1 MVTHPHSLE
10 FLNRWLVKEGFSKK
24 VSVRLL
30 LGDGSTR
37 CFYRI
42 EDPEHRA
49 SWILVSDPEWKQT
62 QDYPAHQKALESA
75 QIPVP
80 VFRSV
85 DPKEG
90 VLLMQD
96 LGDEL
101 LQHRIQKEPTQKEE
115 WLKKAA
121 ILLAHLHGRLYPVP
135 QELPVTQRRFDETK
149 LFEELSFTL
158 EHLRHAYLGLKPL
171 ETRSLS
177 AIKNFCRTLDNLSPQ
192 VFCHRDYHC
201 RNLLVHQNN
210 LWMIDF
216 QDARLGPPGYDL
228 ASLVFDAYVPI
239 SNELRLNL
247 IRTYLKTLESYPLRR
262 AIEDTSF
269 ERDLHLLAYQRTLK
283 AAGSFASFWTRFKK
297 TTHLAYIEPALKM
310 AKSIEALGLIPNDVT
325 SAFEIDKLLKQ
336 LHGKEKHQ

>member
-24 VSVRLL
+24 VSVKLL

-37 CFYRI
+37 CFYRV
-42 EDPEHRA
+42 EDPEHGA

-62 QDYPAHQKALESA
+62 QDYPAHQKALESRG
-75 QIPVP
+75 IPVP
-80 VFRSV
+80 VFRAV

-101 LQHRIQKEPTQKEE
+101 LQHRIQKDPTQKEE

-121 ILLAHLHGRLYPVP
+121 TLLAHLHGKLYPVP
-135 QELPVTQRRFDETK
+135 AELPVTQRRFDEAK
-149 LFEELSFTL
+149 LFDEFSFTL
-158 EHLRHAYLGLKPL
+158 EHLRHNYLGLKPL
-171 ETRSLS
+171 DSQPLS
-177 AIKNFCRTLDNLSPQ
+177 AIKKFCYSLDKLSPQ

-201 RNLLVHQNN
+201 RNLLVHGNS

-239 SNELRLNL
+239 SDDLRQSL
-247 IRTYLKTLESYPLRR
+247 IQTYLKTLESYPLRKSL
-262 AIEDTSF
+262 EDTSF

-310 AKSIEALGLIPNDVT
+310 ARSIEALGLIPHDVT
-325 SAFEIDKLLKQ
+325 SAFEIDTLLKK
-336 LHGKEKHQ
+336 LHGKEKHH

>member
-42 EDPEHRA
+42 EDPEHGA

-75 QIPVP
+75 RIPVP
-80 VFRSV
+80 FFRSV
-85 DPKEG
+85 DPKQG
-90 VLLMQD
+90 ILLMQD

-101 LQHRIQKEPTQKEE
+101 LQHRIQKDPTQKEE

-121 ILLAHLHGRLYPVP
+121 SLLAHLHGRLYPIP
-135 QELPVTQRRFDETK
+135 PELPVTQRRFDETK

-158 EHLRHAYLGLKPL
+158 EHLRHSYLGLKPL

-177 AIKNFCRTLDNLSPQ
+177 AVKNFCQALDRLSPQ

-247 IRTYLKTLESYPLRR
+247 IRTYLKALESYPLRR
-262 AIEDTSF
+262 ALEDTSF
-269 ERDLHLLAYQRTLK
+269 ERDLYLLAYQRTLK

-325 SAFEIDKLLKQ
+325 TAFEIDTLLKQ
-336 LHGKEKHQ
+336 LHGKEKHK